1 MSHRFSRRQWLKG
14 MAGVTGATLAARAGL
29 WPSTA
34 FAQAAP
40 AEQSALLIIFLQGG
54 YNAVFGSADS
64 FAGAGTF
71 GVTGSN
77 QRDLGN
83 GLVVDGPTFG
93 TLPQFAL
100 EHMATIGVRHGLT
113 SHEAAQDA
121 DFSDGRGHY
130 AIQLAAAMGGDGAI
144 KCVQVGSRNVPGDK
158 PVEAGVSMQTITDMR
173 TTIEALGG
181 STDGSTPKREIAE
194 KAIDASRFMSAQTL
208 VTSPVQTKVLGEGYS
223 AAVETLRQ
231 PVKPFD
237 FAELATAYGLGA
249 TATAVNNFRAQ
260 LAAAELMITAGANVA
275 VAMDGGWDT
284 HGDRDASNVRNMMNT
299 RILPPLKTFVSRMVA
314 ASDKNVVVAI
324 MGDFARSL
332 PGSDHA
338 AAMSATV
345 MGKYVKVGTSGRM
358 NANVQLPAGTPS
370 VPGLWAYLTKVLRVT
385 QQPFGTNP
393 HTSLVVT

>member
-14 MAGVTGATLAARAGL
+14 MAGFSGAALAARTGL
-29 WPSTA
+29 WSSTA
-34 FAQAAP
+34 AAQAAP
-40 AEQSALLIIFLQGG
+40 SEKAALLIVFLQGG
-54 YNAVFGSADS
+54 YNAVFCSADS

-77 QRDLGN
+77 QKALGN
-83 GLVVDGPTFG
+83 GLVVDGPTLG

-100 EHMATIGVRHGLT
+100 DHMATVGVRHGLT
-113 SHEAAQDA
+113 SHEAAQEA

-130 AIQLAAAMGGDGAI
+130 AIQLAAVMGGDAAI
-144 KCVQVGSRNVPGDK
+144 KCVQVGSRNVPGPK
-158 PVEAGVSMQTITDMR
+158 PIEAGVSMQTITDMR

-208 VTSPVQTKVLGEGYS
+208 VTSPAQTKVLGEGYN
-223 AAVETLRQ
+223 AAIETLRQ

-237 FAELATAYGLGA
+237 FAELATAYGLSA
-249 TATAVNNFRAQ
+249 TATAVNSFRAQ
-260 LAAAELMITAGANVA
+260 IAAAELMITAGANVV

-284 HGDRDASNVRNMMNT
+284 HGDRDGASVRNMMNT
-299 RILPPLKTFVSRMVA
+299 RILPPLKTFIDRMVA
-314 ASDKNVVVAI
+314 AQDRNVVVAI

-338 AAMSATV
+338 AALSVTV
-345 MGKYVKVGTSGRM
+345 IGKYVRPGTTGRM

-370 VPGLWAYLTKVLRVT
+370 VPGLWAYLAKVLRVD

-393 HTSLVVT
+393 HTGLVVT